1 MTTAATPGTATAAA
15 PPTVGGHRAWW
26 PAAAFVALAV
36 VLGVTMWQ
44 SSVHLDPA
52 EAGLQSR
59 VHLEHGD
66 EVLAPWLF
74 WDGGAHHDIAEH
86 GYTDADVE
94 VFEAGGEARVAYF
107 PGYPLAVRALSVV
120 VGDAALAE
128 VLVTFLAGLAL
139 AVVLHRWFVR
149 HLDGPS
155 ARFATLAVLLF
166 PWAFFLVGAG
176 YGDAL
181 FILCAVGAFS
191 LLEADRP
198 VAAGL
203 VGAVAS
209 GTRFVGV
216 AVVLGLVV
224 LAAERRGAL
233 GRQGWRPTLDRSRLR
248 PRDHGVLL
256 AASGIVAYAVF
267 CWVRYGDPLAFSTAQ
282 SGWNQGAGPRTW
294 FKVLFFDLALHDS
307 DHFFVLRLAAQGV
320 VLLLFCAAIPAVWR
334 RFGPGYGTYT
344 LVSLGLPAI
353 GSAAFAS
360 QGRYVLAAFPVF
372 ALLGAWLADRRPV
385 PRAGYLVAS
394 GVALLLVT
402 SWWGRG
408 YWMG

>member
-1 MTTAATPGTATAAA
+1 MTSAATTGPEPAAEDPA
-15 PPTVGGHRAWW
+15 ACRGRAWW
-26 PAAAFVALAV
+26 PAAVFVALAA

-44 SSVHLDPA
+44 SSVRLAPA

-59 VHLEHGD
+59 VTLAHGD
-66 EVLAPWLF
+66 EVLGPWLY
-74 WDGGAHHDIAEH
+74 WDGGANYDIAQN

-94 VFEAGGEARVAYF
+94 VFEDGGEARVAYF
-107 PGYPLAVRALSVV
+107 PGYPLAVRGLSLL
-120 VGDAALAE
+120 VGDVALAE

-139 AVVLHRWFVR
+139 VSLLHGWFAA
-149 HLDGPS
+149 HLDRAA
-155 ARFATLAVLLF
+155 ARLATLAVLLF

-181 FILCAVGAFS
+181 FLLFAVGAFR
-191 LLEADRP
+191 LLEDDRP
-198 VAAGL
+198 VAAGV
-203 VGAVAS
+203 VGALAS

-216 AVVLGLVV
+216 AVIIGLAV

-233 GRQGWRPTLDRSRLR
+233 GWHRWRPTLDRTRLR
-248 PRDHGVLL
+248 RADYGVLL
-256 AASGIVAYAVF
+256 AGGGLVAYAAF
-267 CWVRYGDPLAFSTAQ
+267 CWIRYGDPVAFSTAQ
-282 SGWNQGAGPRTW
+282 AGWNQGAGPRTW
-294 FKVLFFDLALHDS
+294 FKQLFLELVLHDP
-307 DHFFVLRLAAQGV
+307 DRFFVLRLAAQGV

-344 LVSLGLPAI
+344 LVSLALPAI

-372 ALLGAWLADRRPV
+372 ALLGAWLAERRPAQ
-385 PRAGYLVAS
+385 RAGYLVAS
-394 GVALLLVT
+394 GAALLLVT